1 MSAEMASSINSVEVF
16 VPLLNE
22 GTTVLRPTTGVI
34 LEADVVEILPTTDY
48 DPAVEDWE
56 FPPGS
61 KVKCVTELRGG
72 RKVLVARQRI
82 R

>member
-1 MSAEMASSINSVEVF
+1 MSAEMASSINTVEVY

-22 GTTVLRPTTGVI
+22 GTTVLRPTTGLV
-34 LEADVVEILPTTDY
+34 LEADVVEILPTNDY

-61 KVKCVTELRGG
+61 KVRCVTETRGS
-72 RKVLVARQRI
+72 RNVLVARQRI